1 MSNREQDPQ
10 DELVYDWG
18 ETPPL
23 GTAGAREVGE
33 EENRVAIGA
42 TVGSTH
48 YSGQTVGVNQGATV
62 SINATDTA
70 HLEAHEEA
78 MLGVLDKQL
87 HSIARMRD
95 AMQANQR
102 EIERL
107 KTSTRATLARL
118 RAA

>member
-18 ETPPL
+18 ETPPH
-23 GTAGAREVGE
+23 GTAGARDVGE
-33 EENRVAIGA
+33 EEPRFAIGEK
-42 TVGSTH
+42 VGSTWTSEQV
-48 YSGQTVGVNQGATV
+48 YDASERVTV